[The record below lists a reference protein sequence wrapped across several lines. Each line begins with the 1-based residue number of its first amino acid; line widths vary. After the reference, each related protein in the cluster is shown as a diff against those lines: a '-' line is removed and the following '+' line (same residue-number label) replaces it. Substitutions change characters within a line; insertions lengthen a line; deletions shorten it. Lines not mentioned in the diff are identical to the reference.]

1 MYKVVL
7 SRRYKTAF
15 KRFSRRKNFDGQLL
29 EEIISTL
36 ACGKKLGINHN
47 DHQLTGELKEYR
59 ECHVK
64 NNILLMYQ
72 KHENVLILL
81 LVDLGTHDD
90 LFR

>member
-1 MYKVVL
+1 MYIVDSTKAY
-7 SRRYKTAF
+7 RKAYKRVSKHRDF
-15 KRFSRRKNFDGQLL
+15 NRQIL
-29 EEIISTL
+29 EDIIDTL
-36 ACGKKLGINHN
+36 ARGEKLPVKYH

-90 LFR
+90 LFC

>member
-1 MYKVVL
+1 MYRVVL
-7 SRRYKTAF
+7 SRRYKTAL
-15 KRFSRRKNFDGQLL
+15 KRFSRHKNFDQQLL
-29 EEIISTL
+29 ENIVDTL
-36 ACGKKLGINHN
+36 ARGESLLPKHH
-47 DHQLTGELKEYR
+47 DHQLTGESQEYR

-72 KHENVLILL
+72 KHEDILLLL